1 MKKSDY
7 LVGDYSADD
16 LTRSGAVEKLAAH
29 KEELTQ
35 QAEAIFDLARSQK
48 RELNLVEAAEV
59 DRIIDQ
65 ARDVRA
71 RIVQANEARTR
82 ISTISSRY
90 DDSNACFTPEW
101 RALREGRQVRI
112 DLPIHEILAKYNNRT
127 KVHEQIDIRGLA
139 TSTVSSVPTTIYPE
153 LIQRL
158 INQSGVLASNVK
170 TYETGESGNPV
181 KVPTQSSYSTATFV
195 SEGSALSESYGN
207 YSSVTLNAYKTGT
220 LFAVSNELVTD
231 TSFDIVPYFAENLSN
246 AISTSVGS
254 KLISG
259 SGTAEPQGILTGAS
273 VGVTG
278 TATAPSIAN
287 ILSLWASLPVG
298 YRPGASWVMH
308 PATYANLVGLNDTTG
323 RSLVLSDL
331 SSSQPTTL
339 MGQPVYLDTNMP
351 TAGTANASVFVG
363 DLSRYMIVRYAGG
376 VRLDQS
382 VDYKFNTDELTW
394 RVLMRFDSKVVNSD
408 AARVFVG
415 A

>member
-1 MKKSDY
+1 VCSSD
-7 LVGDYSADD
+7 L
-16 LTRSGAVEKLAAH
+16 
-29 KEELTQ
+29 
-35 QAEAIFDLARSQK
+35 
-48 RELNLVEAAEV
+48 
-59 DRIIDQ
+59 
-65 ARDVRA
+65 
-71 RIVQANEARTR
+71 
-82 ISTISSRY
+82 
-90 DDSNACFTPEW
+90 
-101 RALREGRQVRI
+101 
-112 DLPIHEILAKYNNRT
+112 
-127 KVHEQIDIRGLA
+127 
-139 TSTVSSVPTTIYPE
+139 
-153 LIQRL
+153 
-158 INQSGVLASNVK
+158 
-170 TYETGESGNPV
+170 
-181 KVPTQSSYSTATFV
+181 
-195 SEGSALSESYGN
+195 
-207 YSSVTLNAYKTGT
+207 YSSVTLNAYKTGA
-220 LFAVSNELVTD
+220 LFATSYELITD

-259 SGTAEPQGILTGAS
+259 SGTAEPQGILTGAT

-298 YRPGASWVMH
+298 YRPGASWVMN
-308 PATYANLVGLNDTTG
+308 PATYATLVGLNDTTG

-394 RVLMRFDSKVVNSD
+394 RVQMRLDSKVVNSD
-408 AARVFVG
+408 AARVFIG